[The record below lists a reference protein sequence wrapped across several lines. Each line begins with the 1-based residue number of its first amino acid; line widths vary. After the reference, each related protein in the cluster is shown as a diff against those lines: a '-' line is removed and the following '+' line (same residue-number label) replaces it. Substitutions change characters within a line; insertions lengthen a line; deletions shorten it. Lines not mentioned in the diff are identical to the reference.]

1 MQSYSARKKNETLLS
16 VGKRMESEIVLTEVS
31 QTKKDKSHVFSLMR
45 SRYKIYVSIKV
56 ELLGERKENSGR
68 VQVQATC
75 V

>member
-1 MQSYSARKKNETLLS
+1 
-16 VGKRMESEIVLTEVS
+16 MEPEIVLTEVS
-31 QTKKDKSHVFSLMR
+31 QTKKDRCHGFSLMR

-68 VQVQATC
+68 VQVRATG